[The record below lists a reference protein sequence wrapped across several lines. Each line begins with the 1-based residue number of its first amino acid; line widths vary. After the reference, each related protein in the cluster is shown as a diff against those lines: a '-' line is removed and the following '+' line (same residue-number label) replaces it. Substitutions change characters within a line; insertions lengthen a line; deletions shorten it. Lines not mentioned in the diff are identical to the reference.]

1 MKLILLEK
9 VQSLGDEG
17 NIVEVADGYARNYLL
32 PRKKAVPATDS
43 NMIVIEKI
51 KKRREQ
57 MMKDEVQQVRELAE
71 KIEHISCTIPVQA
84 GEDDRLYG
92 SVTSADI
99 AAALHQEGIEV
110 DKRKIVLEEPIKK
123 LGIYT
128 VDIHIYPEVSAR
140 LKVWVVKE

>member
-99 AAALHQEGIEV
+99 AAALQQEDIEV

>member
-17 NIVEVADGYARNYLL
+17 NIVEVVDGYARDYLL
-32 PRKKAVPATDS
+32 PRKKAVPATAS
-43 NMIVIEKI
+43 NMTVIEKI
-51 KKRREQ
+51 KKRRGQ

-99 AAALHQEGIEV
+99 AAVLQQEDIEV

>member
-32 PRKKAVPATDS
+32 PRKKAVPVTAS
-43 NMIVIEKI
+43 NMTVIERL

-99 AAALHQEGIEV
+99 AAALQQEDIEV

-128 VDIHIYPEVSAR
+128 VDIHIYPEVSAK